1 MSKFL
6 LKTLVTSVAVLL
18 AAFLLHNGVR
28 VDSTLTA
35 VLVAVVMG
43 LLNNFIKPIL
53 IILTIPITIFT
64 LGLFLLFINVIIVK
78 WTSNIVDGFRV
89 SNWLY
94 ALLFSLIVSF
104 FTSVIE
110 GLVGA
115 KK

>member
-1 MSKFL
+1 MNKFL

-18 AAFLLHNGVR
+18 AAFLLHRGVR

-64 LGLFLLFINVIIVK
+64 FGLFLLFINVIIVK
-78 WTSNIVDGFRV
+78 WTSDIVDGFRV
-89 SNWLY
+89 SSWFY

-110 GLVGA
+110 GLVGG
-115 KK
+115 KE